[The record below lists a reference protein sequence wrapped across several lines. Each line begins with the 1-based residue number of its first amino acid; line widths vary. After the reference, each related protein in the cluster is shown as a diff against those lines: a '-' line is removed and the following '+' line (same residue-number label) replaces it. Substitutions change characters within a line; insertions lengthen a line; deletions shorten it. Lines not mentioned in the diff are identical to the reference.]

1 MSADINDI
9 LYNHFINDNI
19 YTFKR
24 KGYNLNVS
32 NEYIQ
37 YCVKHYNKRINT
49 SNINETTTITEEL
62 FSLIKQINNCI
73 INVNMFDCLIS
84 VKNAHRFNF
93 NNEILFYYK
102 IDFRNAEEQK
112 YFKWLINDK
121 HMYEHNYYY
130 LLNKLKTLNEY
141 IKLCIKKI
149 YEYTLKNNDF
159 QIFHLFC
166 RDNLQFYMLKVF
178 KRYMTN
184 IRNQKSYKHN
194 PSNIEGYLKTIYNN
208 LLKLT
213 TYLIYD
219 FKNHK
224 LYDLFVNIHNF
235 PIIFNCFRNTPLLK
249 YFNINE
255 FNKCLLGDDI
265 SRKIRPF
272 YASIIYNFLRY
283 NKDINPRKKYSYINF
298 IKNDF
303 LVKKQK
309 PYKLFKQTED
319 FKIDKNKN
327 KFLIDLYENNY
338 DLNLTDYKY
347 YCYYSYDGYKIK
359 YIEPN
364 NRIDINSPNYNFQ
377 ILRKGYFDLF
387 DIIDYNNYPVLIK
400 RLSTKFNP
408 VSQSWLE
415 INFKKC
421 NTYERY
427 ENKTE
432 FKNYKYRYLK
442 NITVSLTQFIEYLQ
456 KNTLDLNYDLND
468 FIQILKVCIKTK
480 QFRSTNLLFDLI
492 KNKPIEKLI
501 SNKEINSIIYYFI
514 KNKFINNAMF
524 LLNKYYN
531 NQSNETENET
541 GINQFNETG
550 INQFNEPGIN
560 QSNETENETKI
571 NQFNK
576 PVNETGIN
584 QSDETGINK
593 FNETEI
599 NQSNEPENET
609 GINQSNETGIN
620 QSNETEINQ
629 SNETGINQSNEP
641 ENETEINQSNETK
654 INQSNE
660 TEINQSNETG
670 INQSNEPENETEINQ
685 SNETGINQINETRIN
700 QSNEPVNETSIN
712 QSNIQEL
719 TQKSNYN
726 VIHNLNISSNSEN
739 NINNK
744 FILKDDNPNIQE
756 TLLYAAIINNY
767 TNIVKLLL
775 NQNFKY
781 KFSKTDFKNS
791 LLYISFKNRNSTIS
805 ELLINN
811 GHQYDYPKCNFKE
824 TPLYY
829 AFKFKL
835 YKIIKLLINK
845 GVRLNYQHNQY
856 KNTPLKYA
864 IFSKNEDIINSII
877 NKNVKINYC
886 NLPFNKTPLYDTIRY
901 KLINSSLLLINKGI
915 RINYKKDIFEH
926 TPLYLSIKN
935 ELEPVSLLLINKG
948 VKIRYLGIND
958 SNKTVLGYA
967 TYYGPPSIVNAL
979 TEKGCLKDLIYSVEH
994 HDY

>member
-1 MSADINDI
+1 MLYFKNFIYKKLLLKMSIDVNDI
-9 LYNHFINDNI
+9 IYKHFIINSI
-19 YTFKR
+19 YTFR
-24 KGYNLNVS
+24 RNGYNLNVS
-32 NEYIQ
+32 NKYIQ
-37 YCVKHYNKRINT
+37 YCVKEYNKYIRT

-84 VKNAHRFNF
+84 VQNARRFNI
-93 NNEILFYYK
+93 NN
-102 IDFRNAEEQK
+102 IDRGAEVQK
-112 YFKWLINDK
+112 YFKLLSNDK
-121 HMYEHNYYY
+121 YMYEHNYYY
-130 LLNKLKTLNEY
+130 LLNKLKTLNKN

-166 RDNLQFYMLKVF
+166 RNNLQFYMLKVF

-255 FNKCLLGDDI
+255 FNKCLLGEDI
-265 SRKIRPF
+265 SRKVRPL

-309 PYKLFKQTED
+309 PYKLFKQTEY
-319 FKIDKNKN
+319 FKIDKNKNYNKN
-327 KFLIDLYENNY
+327 KFLIDLYDNNY

-347 YCYYSYDGYKIK
+347 YCYYGCGGRKIK

-364 NRIDINSPNYNFQ
+364 NRIDIKSSNYDFQ

-387 DIIDYNNYPVLIK
+387 DIIDYDDYHDLIK
-400 RLSTKFNP
+400 ELSTIFKP
-408 VSQSWLE
+408 VSQKWLK
-415 INFKKC
+415 INNTY

-442 NITVSLTQFIEYLQ
+442 NISVSLTQFIEYLQ
-456 KNTLDLNYDLND
+456 KNKLDLNYDLND

-492 KNKPIEKLI
+492 KNKPIEKFI

-531 NQSNETENET
+531 NKSNKLDNEIENEIEKEIENETENEIENEIENETENEIENETENEIEINQSNET
-541 GINQFNETG
+541 GINNFNETG
-550 INQFNEPGIN
+550 INKF
-560 QSNETENETKI
+560 
-571 NQFNK
+571 
-576 PVNETGIN
+576 NETGIN
-584 QSDETGINK
+584 KFNETGINKFNETGINK
-593 FNETEI
+593 FNETET
-599 NQSNEPENET
+599 NQNNKPENEI
-609 GINQSNETGIN
+609 GII
-620 QSNETEINQ
+620 
-629 SNETGINQSNEP
+629 
-641 ENETEINQSNETK
+641 
-654 INQSNE
+654 
-660 TEINQSNETG
+660 
-670 INQSNEPENETEINQ
+670 
-685 SNETGINQINETRIN
+685 
-700 QSNEPVNETSIN
+700 

-756 TLLYAAIINNY
+756 TLLYAAIVNNY
-767 TNIVKLLL
+767 TNIVKLIL

-781 KFSKTDFKNS
+781 KFPKTDFKNS

-811 GHQYDYPKCNFKE
+811 GHQYD
-824 TPLYY
+824 
-829 AFKFKL
+829 
-835 YKIIKLLINK
+835 
-845 GVRLNYQHNQY
+845 
-856 KNTPLKYA
+856 
-864 IFSKNEDIINSII
+864 
-877 NKNVKINYC
+877 
-886 NLPFNKTPLYDTIRY
+886 
-901 KLINSSLLLINKGI
+901 
-915 RINYKKDIFEH
+915 
-926 TPLYLSIKN
+926 
-935 ELEPVSLLLINKG
+935 
-948 VKIRYLGIND
+948 
-958 SNKTVLGYA
+958 
-967 TYYGPPSIVNAL
+967 
-979 TEKGCLKDLIYSVEH
+979 
-994 HDY
+994 

>member
-1 MSADINDI
+1 MSVDINDK
-9 LYNHFINDNI
+9 LYNHFINDKI
-19 YTFKR
+19 YIFGR

-37 YCVKHYNKRINT
+37 YCIKKYNKHINT

-93 NNEILFYYK
+93 NNEIIFYYK

-121 HMYEHNYYY
+121 YMYEHNYYY
-130 LLNKLKTLNEY
+130 LLNKLKILNEY

-265 SRKIRPF
+265 SRKVRPF

-364 NRIDINSPNYNFQ
+364 NRIDINSPNYNFE

-387 DIIDYNNYPVLIK
+387 DIIDYNNYHYLIK
-400 RLSTKFNP
+400 GLSTKFNP

-415 INFKKC
+415 LNFKKC

-442 NITVSLTQFIEYLQ
+442 NISVSLTQFIEYLQ

-531 NQSNETENET
+531 NQ
-541 GINQFNETG
+541 F
-550 INQFNEPGIN
+550 
-560 QSNETENETKI
+560 
-571 NQFNK
+571 
-576 PVNETGIN
+576 
-584 QSDETGINK
+584 
-593 FNETEI
+593 
-599 NQSNEPENET
+599 NEPENEPE
-609 GINQSNETGIN
+609 NELV
-620 QSNETEINQ
+620 
-629 SNETGINQSNEP
+629 NEP
-641 ENETEINQSNETK
+641 ENELV
-654 INQSNE
+654 
-660 TEINQSNETG
+660 
-670 INQSNEPENETEINQ
+670 NEPENELV
-685 SNETGINQINETRIN
+685 
-700 QSNEPVNETSIN
+700 NEPENM
-712 QSNIQEL
+712 
-719 TQKSNYN
+719 
-726 VIHNLNISSNSEN
+726 NL
-739 NINNK
+739 K
-744 FILKDDNPNIQE
+744 M
-756 TLLYAAIINNY
+756 
-767 TNIVKLLL
+767 
-775 NQNFKY
+775 
-781 KFSKTDFKNS
+781 
-791 LLYISFKNRNSTIS
+791 
-805 ELLINN
+805 
-811 GHQYDYPKCNFKE
+811 
-824 TPLYY
+824 
-829 AFKFKL
+829 
-835 YKIIKLLINK
+835 
-845 GVRLNYQHNQY
+845 
-856 KNTPLKYA
+856 
-864 IFSKNEDIINSII
+864 
-877 NKNVKINYC
+877 
-886 NLPFNKTPLYDTIRY
+886 NL
-901 KLINSSLLLINKGI
+901 
-915 RINYKKDIFEH
+915 
-926 TPLYLSIKN
+926 
-935 ELEPVSLLLINKG
+935 
-948 VKIRYLGIND
+948 
-958 SNKTVLGYA
+958 
-967 TYYGPPSIVNAL
+967 
-979 TEKGCLKDLIYSVEH
+979 
-994 HDY
+994 